1 MGKQSELHVYM
12 YIAPSSYDCVTK
24 NLCVIDG
31 DECS

>member
-1 MGKQSELHVYM
+1 MGKQSELHI
-12 YIAPSSYDCVTK
+12 YIAPSSYDIVTK

>member
-1 MGKQSELHVYM
+1 MGKQSELHVYT
-12 YIAPSSYDCVTK
+12 APSSYDCGTK